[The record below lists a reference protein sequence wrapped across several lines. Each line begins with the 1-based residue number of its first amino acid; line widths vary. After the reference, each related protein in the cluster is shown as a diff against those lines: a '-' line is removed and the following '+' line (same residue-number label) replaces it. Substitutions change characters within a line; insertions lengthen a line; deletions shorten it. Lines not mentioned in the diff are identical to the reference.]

1 MRITIKNTGNTSF
14 HLYFS
19 ITSYKI
25 CIEMREVMNISVFLF
40 IVIVVLVLL
49 VGAVIGF
56 FLARA
61 WFKRYLEKNP
71 PVNENMI
78 KEMMRQMGRTPSQKQ
93 VNQILNSM
101 NQYK

>member
-1 MRITIKNTGNTSF
+1 MEIA
-14 HLYFS
+14 
-19 ITSYKI
+19 
-25 CIEMREVMNISVFLF
+25 
-40 IVIVVLVLL
+40 IVWFVLTL
-49 VGAVIGF
+49 VGMLLAGGVIGF
-56 FLARA
+56 FAARA

-93 VNQILNSM
+93 VNQILQSM

>member
-1 MRITIKNTGNTSF
+1 MEIQIIWF
-14 HLYFS
+14 
-19 ITSYKI
+19 
-25 CIEMREVMNISVFLF
+25 
-40 IVIVVLVLL
+40 VVWLVLSL
-49 VGAVIGF
+49 IGGLAIGF

-93 VNQILNSM
+93 VNQIIQSM
-101 NQYK
+101 NQHK

>member
-1 MRITIKNTGNTSF
+1 
-14 HLYFS
+14 
-19 ITSYKI
+19 
-25 CIEMREVMNISVFLF
+25 MRECMDISVVLF
-40 IVIVVLVLL
+40 IIVIVLVLL
-49 VGAVIGF
+49 VGGVIGF

-101 NQYK
+101 NQHK

>member
-1 MRITIKNTGNTSF
+1 
-14 HLYFS
+14 
-19 ITSYKI
+19 
-25 CIEMREVMNISVFLF
+25 MREVMNISVFLF
-40 IVIVVLVLL
+40 IVVVVLVLL
-49 VGAVIGF
+49 VGGVIGF

-78 KEMMRQMGRTPSQKQ
+78 KEMMRQIGRTPSQKQ

>member
-1 MRITIKNTGNTSF
+1 M
-14 HLYFS
+14 
-19 ITSYKI
+19 
-25 CIEMREVMNISVFLF
+25 EISLVLF
-40 IVIVVLVLL
+40 IVVIILVLL
-49 VGAVIGF
+49 AGGVIGF

>member
-1 MRITIKNTGNTSF
+1 M
-14 HLYFS
+14 
-19 ITSYKI
+19 
-25 CIEMREVMNISVFLF
+25 EISVVLF
-40 IVIVVLVLL
+40 VIVIILVLL
-49 VGAVIGF
+49 AGGVIGF

>member
-1 MRITIKNTGNTSF
+1 M
-14 HLYFS
+14 
-19 ITSYKI
+19 
-25 CIEMREVMNISVFLF
+25 EISVVLF
-40 IVIVVLVLL
+40 IVVIILVLL
-49 VGAVIGF
+49 VGGVIGF

>member
-1 MRITIKNTGNTSF
+1 MVEIQT
-14 HLYFS
+14 LW
-19 ITSYKI
+19 
-25 CIEMREVMNISVFLF
+25 F
-40 IVIVVLVLL
+40 ILLLVGVLL
-49 VGAVIGF
+49 VGGVIGF

-93 VNQILNSM
+93 VNQILQSM

>member
-1 MRITIKNTGNTSF
+1 
-14 HLYFS
+14 
-19 ITSYKI
+19 
-25 CIEMREVMNISVFLF
+25 MNISVFLF
-40 IVIVVLVLL
+40 IVIIVLVLL
-49 VGAVIGF
+49 AGGVIGF